1 MLFGKISL
9 LIPLDKTQ
17 IFSLKQSNCLS
28 LSLSLCENFQQQKMG
43 EWTRRSKL
51 QTQQGLL
58 GDQTPDEF
66 DKKEKKDLNPK
77 RKKAKEDKPKF
88 NNLRG
93 FIFFTKIFPFQVS
106 SRG

>member
-9 LIPLDKTQ
+9 LIPLNKTQ

-28 LSLSLCENFQQQKMG
+28 LSLSENLQQQKMD

-58 GDQTPDEF
+58 GDQTPDGF

-77 RKKAKEDKPKF
+77 RKKAKEDKPKV

-93 FIFFTKIFPFQVS
+93 FIFFTKIFLF
-106 SRG
+106 